1 MVEGISNL
9 SSPAAPS
16 DRDIWSF
23 PAGTVPDR
31 AYRLMNDFKSE
42 GNKSQHLRVNL
53 PLTNIKNDLR
63 TLEDK
68 KLLAIQRL
76 DKTESIFNTWNHST
90 ALFSGICGIASILG
104 GAFVMPSHPTV
115 GWRLVA
121 TGAAMLANTIL
132 SEKEGWEIISSHLSF
147 GNSNLKNVLDIALPL
162 LFSVASLG
170 SIAYHLKPL
179 HGIYN
184 YLPRVNQTIQILT
197 SVIGVG
203 KMITQVQKIFAEIE
217 VQKVDNELQVK
228 NIQLNGCLAS
238 RKPLSDTNT
247 RIDRNFRQRIIN
259 VFTRF

>member
-1 MVEGISNL
+1 MVEAISNL
-9 SSPAAPS
+9 SSASAPS
-16 DRDIWSF
+16 NRDIWSF
-23 PAGTVPDR
+23 PAGTVSDR

-63 TLEDK
+63 ALDDK

-76 DKTESIFNTWNHST
+76 DKTESIFNTWNHSA
-90 ALFSGICGIASILG
+90 ALFSGICGIASIMG

-132 SEKEGWEIISSHLSF
+132 SEKEGWEVVSSHLSF
-147 GNSNLKNVLDIALPL
+147 GNSDVKNLLDVCLPL

-170 SIAYHLKPL
+170 SIAYHLQPL
-179 HGIYN
+179 SGVYN
-184 YLPRVNQTIQILT
+184 YLSHVTRICYAL
-197 SVIGVG
+197 SGVIAVG
-203 KMITQVQKIFAEIE
+203 SMITKVQKIFAELE

-228 NIQLNGCLAS
+228 NIRLNGCLAS

-247 RIDRNFRQRIIN
+247 RIDRNFRGALKI
-259 VFTRF
+259 FTKF